1 MGMAVWLASQQHLP
15 QKGSHK
21 HVNVPDNRRQFQCQ
35 RSSTDSDAANPLFPW
50 LLSYMELRREKILTN
65 GGWTWDLSCAREG
78 WMRIRHCGVED
89 VLGWGNDGDT

>member
-1 MGMAVWLASQQHLP
+1 MTVWLASQQHLP

-50 LLSYMELRREKILTN
+50 LLSYMELRREKKRGHKWGVDVGLELCQ
-65 GGWTWDLSCAREG
+65 GGLDE
-78 WMRIRHCGVED
+78 
-89 VLGWGNDGDT
+89 N